1 MNTAVFA
8 STTWL
13 LFMFCLE
20 TSSDAFPNAHRR
32 PRTFR
37 HSAQRIPIRSPN
49 FRTPSIK
56 ISSFVNVISSGSPSR
71 MRMVRRISLG
81 ITTRPR
87 SSMRLTMPVAFTVS
101 FSFLF
106 LVLPLVF
113 AKRGGICKNRFQI
126 GDQGGKK
133 AKAQKPS
140 QSVSWVFA
148 DGSLPSPEPEGGK
161 VLLLP
166 GAHFVP
172 VVNLRQRESRSFD
185 MQGAAHPKGGLGD
198 QFRLF

>member
-1 MNTAVFA
+1 
-8 STTWL
+8 
-13 LFMFCLE
+13 MFFLK
-20 TSSDAFPNAHRR
+20 SSLNAFPNAHRR
-32 PRTFR
+32 PRMFR

-113 AKRGGICKNRFQI
+113 AKRGEICKNRFQI
-126 GDQGGKK
+126 GDGMAEKSEG
-133 AKAQKPS
+133 AKPS

-148 DGSLPSPEPEGGK
+148 GGSLPLTGTGERKGT
-161 VLLLP
+161 
-166 GAHFVP
+166 F
-172 VVNLRQRESRSFD
+172 
-185 MQGAAHPKGGLGD
+185 AARRALCSCCKPAAALGPCV
-198 QFRLF
+198 